1 MGKALNSLI
10 RINNMK
16 RQMAEQKLL
25 DLKYKKSQV
34 EKNIVDIEAKVI
46 EAKHAVYQSIPNENH
61 HIDVLNFQSWE
72 SIQAKRI
79 NIFKLAITDL
89 DKQQDVFKKEMCQ
102 LVVQQQTF
110 EKALL
115 KEKQILALAQDKA
128 RDESNNAIWLQRNLA
143 AFK

>member
-16 RQMAEQKLL
+16 RQMVEQKLL

>member
-46 EAKHAVYQSIPNENH
+46 EAKHAVYQSTPNENH

>member
-46 EAKHAVYQSIPNENH
+46 EAKHAVYQPTPNENH